1 MTPLVPDRTRRDTV
15 AKGKTARYSA
25 GVGSGTYVISVSGIV
40 GAAALKVYD
49 DAALQ
54 HPTACLAPNNIESS
68 TFAQPA
74 DCSFTAHGGTVYAAV
89 TGRSYLALPRNTYNI
104 RVSAAPESAAGNQ
117 GTQESP
123 MAIQPDRPIA
133 GGTGLVRGDASY
145 YVVKTAGSGDAVVS
159 ITGMTGEQY
168 FNLFIYETPD
178 FTRWLDGPRCF
189 TGQQLTYPEDCALP
203 AGKTYYIKVMSYNA
217 GSRSFTLMVDTPV
230 GVINGGSKG
239 AAEPAVTPVTP
250 ATPVT
255 PVAPPAPATPTAAA
269 PAPAP
274 ATVFQPRRAA
284 APALT
289 VTGADPLGG
298 AVAFAPRQVTAPA
311 LTVTGIGS
319 LTSGPAFTPRSATA
333 PTLTVTGTG
342 PHP

>member
-217 GSRSFTLMVDTPV
+217 GSRSFTLMVDTRWVSSMV
-230 GVINGGSKG
+230 G
-239 AAEPAVTPVTP
+239 AR
-250 ATPVT
+250 
-255 PVAPPAPATPTAAA
+255 APLSPRSHPSHRPH
-269 PAPAP
+269 PSHRLHRPRP
-274 ATVFQPRRAA
+274 PPRRR
-284 APALT
+284 PRLRRPLRRCFNP
-289 VTGADPLGG
+289 GARRRL
-298 AVAFAPRQVTAPA
+298 
-311 LTVTGIGS
+311 
-319 LTSGPAFTPRSATA
+319 
-333 PTLTVTGTG
+333 
-342 PHP
+342 H